1 MRQADAILQEV
12 WRIKDTA
19 YKQAGS
25 NSQLFVA
32 QLLERSA
39 QLRAGLD
46 LKDIHTVDRRKSPP
60 LPSMPV

>member
-25 NSQLFVA
+25 NSQRFVA

-46 LKDIHTVDRRKSPP
+46 LKEVQTADWRKSPP